1 MNYANQQS
9 ISLDIYAINTEKL
22 GIMLAIEHRWPLFRH
37 GR

>member
-22 GIMLAIEHRWPLFRH
+22 GIVLAVADRWLLFRH